1 MKKDDT
7 LTCVDEG
14 GKTEGQTKQA
24 HEEKDASA
32 EGCSDKDRNVE
43 KENDDTQGVTAK
55 KEETNEQASNEISD
69 KYIKY
74 LECIKNNWSSSQ
86 ASKLLN
92 NKLIKYIS
100 ERFLYMSSSLKVRVL
115 TSFFYLPDKLRVEN
129 ERYLL
134 LITANGEIDGNGW
147 VKKFSRIL
155 KPFIKTG
162 TMDIKDID
170 SQTMHRILNYIDQEN
185 NSKKCRTRYIH
196 NKKELEHIH
205 MCDPVNELK
214 NLENK
219 NIIHLDEY
227 KMFTPAKNFDCLLSS
242 VIMRK
247 LEADWPST
255 CCGHTGGRHGSTPT
269 WNV

>member
-1 MKKDDT
+1 MSAGGTLKSMDKNKHTDTKISDDDCENKCHMKKDYNNSHMNN
-7 LTCVDEG
+7 EG
-14 GKTEGQTKQA
+14 KSGTKGKNLKNE
-24 HEEKDASA
+24 
-32 EGCSDKDRNVE
+32 R
-43 KENDDTQGVTAK
+43 EN
-55 KEETNEQASNEISD
+55 NEISD

-86 ASKLLN
+86 ASKLLSK
-92 NKLIKYIS
+92 KLIKYIS

-115 TSFFYLPDKLRVEN
+115 TSFFYLTDQLRTES
-129 ERYLL
+129 ERHLL

-162 TMDIKDID
+162 IIDIKDID

-185 NSKKCRTRYIH
+185 NSKNSKKHYIH
-196 NKKELEHIH
+196 NKKELEYIH
-205 MCDPVNELK
+205 MCDPINELK

-227 KMFTPAKNFDCLLSS
+227 KMFTPSKNFDCLLSS
-242 VIMRK
+242 VIIK
-247 LEADWPST
+247 KKNSILYAT
-255 CCGHTGGRHGSTPT
+255 ALFCIIYLF
-269 WNV
+269 

>member
-1 MKKDDT
+1 MGKNDT
-7 LTCVDEG
+7 LTSMGEG
-14 GKTEGQTKQA
+14 KGTEGQRKKA
-24 HEEKDASA
+24 EDEKDPAA
-32 EGCSDKDRNVE
+32 EGCSDNGREVE
-43 KENDDTQGVTAK
+43 KEGDGTQRMGTK
-55 KEETNEQASNEISD
+55 KEETNEQESNEISD

-162 TMDIKDID
+162 IMDIKDID

-185 NSKKCRTRYIH
+185 NSKKRRTRYIH

-219 NIIHLDEY
+219 SIIHLDEY

-242 VIMRK
+242 IIKRGISEFK
-247 LEADWPST
+247 
-255 CCGHTGGRHGSTPT
+255 
-269 WNV
+269 N

>member
-1 MKKDDT
+1 MRKDDT
-7 LTCVDEG
+7 LPSMDEG
-14 GKTEGQTKQA
+14 ERTEGQTKEA
-24 HEEKDASA
+24 EEVKDGAA
-32 EGCSDKDRNVE
+32 EGCSDNGREIE
-43 KENDDTQGVTAK
+43 KEDDGTQGASDK
-55 KEETNEQASNEISD
+55 KEATNEQESNEISD

-92 NKLIKYIS
+92 SKLIKYIS

-162 TMDIKDID
+162 IMDIKDID

-185 NSKKCRTRYIH
+185 NSNKCRKRYIH

-242 VIMRK
+242 IIKRGINEFK
-247 LEADWPST
+247 
-255 CCGHTGGRHGSTPT
+255 
-269 WNV
+269 N